1 MVQTKRNVSS
11 MNSIS
16 AESSSCYLKGCTFS
30 YVLPFR
36 KFSMPDYT
44 GGEYTPGHGN
54 IHLDRTSQIFGS
66 DVRVFFEVGV
76 RTDAELLKKNGG
88 KQIKRNGKIW

>member
-1 MVQTKRNVSS
+1 MSFLSGSFLCPT
-11 MNSIS
+11 I
-16 AESSSCYLKGCTFS
+16 
-30 YVLPFR
+30 P
-36 KFSMPDYT
+36 